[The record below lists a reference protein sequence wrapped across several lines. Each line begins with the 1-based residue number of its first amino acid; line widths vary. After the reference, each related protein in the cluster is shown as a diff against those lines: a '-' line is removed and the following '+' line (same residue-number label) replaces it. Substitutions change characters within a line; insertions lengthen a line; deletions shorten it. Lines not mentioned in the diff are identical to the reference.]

1 MYYSAPMPRRTI
13 DAVESQLRNYAL
25 DYPEAHEDFPW
36 GERAIKVRGKGFIFM
51 RATKD
56 ELTLSVKLPQS
67 RDIAIDLPFTEPTH
81 YGMGKYGWVTAH
93 VKPKDAPID
102 LLKAW
107 IDESYRAVAPKRLV
121 KELSK

>member
-1 MYYSAPMPRRTI
+1 MSSVASI
-13 DAVESQLRNYAL
+13 EAKLRDFAL
-25 DYPEAHEDFPW
+25 NYPESHEDFPW

-93 VKPKDAPID
+93 VKAKNAPLD

-107 IDESYRAVAPKRLV
+107 IDESYRAVAPKKLV
-121 KELSK
+121 KELAK